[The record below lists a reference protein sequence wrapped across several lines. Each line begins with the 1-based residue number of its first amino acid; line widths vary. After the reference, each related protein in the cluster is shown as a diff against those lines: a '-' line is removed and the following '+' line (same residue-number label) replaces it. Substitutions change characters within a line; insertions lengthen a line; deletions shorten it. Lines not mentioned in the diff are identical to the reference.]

1 MRITLKRILELAE
14 ADNMAIA
21 AFNVTSL
28 EGMLAALSAAEELH
42 TPVIFTICQC
52 GP

>member
-28 EGMLAALSAAEELH
+28 EGMHRSKSMVYSL
-42 TPVIFTICQC
+42 
-52 GP
+52 